1 MEKEKKKEGRQKR
14 RQSVEEEREERRKIY
29 FLGETIRSPRP
40 RGRAR
45 NTWARYFTLVG
56 EDDPKTDC

>member
-1 MEKEKKKEGRQKR
+1 MEKEREKKGGRRDK
-14 RQSVEEEREERRKIY
+14 SVEEEREEGRKIY

>member
-1 MEKEKKKEGRQKR
+1 MEKKGEDR
-14 RQSVEEEREERRKIY
+14 RGDKSVEEEREEGRKIY